1 MIDDMA
7 PLKQA
12 MEQMDADDLAVAQ
25 AAKDRAAQIL
35 SEARLSFS
43 KMAEL
48 IEQRRLLLRPKIVA
62 SIRRMDQPGMLGDT
76 AFRDAGTSLRKEGQS
91 FHHIA
96 EALELNGGT
105 APRYE
110 EPVQRGELLHP
121 LEMEGEPGA
130 PAWLRALAFVA
141 RIVFYPLQHPIRF
154 LVIAVIVFMLVNTVR
169 GFVGTGRQ
177 ISGYVADVSA
187 ARQHADAAM
196 SSVSSFVEKRIMR
209 PSQEATAPSTS
220 PAPIQS
226 PSPANSQPPAT
237 PSTGPAVTSAPPAP
251 VPSPSPAD
259 SLPSSAPPTGTA
271 TASAPPAPAAT
282 AAAPPAAAPS
292 ANEAAPPT
300 TPTSAPARPPASTPD
315 VDARAFPAAKAA
327 ANDRS
332 RLARMPA
339 FADLMPENMHRN
351 SRLAGPC
358 MGGVG
363 GCYWGGTRY

>member
-96 EALELNGGT
+96 EALELNRGT

-196 SSVSSFVEKRIMR
+196 ASVSSFVEKRIMR
-209 PSQEATAPSTS
+209 PSQEATT
-220 PAPIQS
+220 
-226 PSPANSQPPAT
+226 PPT
-237 PSTGPAVTSAPPAP
+237 PPPP

-282 AAAPPAAAPS
+282 AAAPPAAALS

-300 TPTSAPARPPASTPD
+300 TPTSAPARPPASTQD

>member
-196 SSVSSFVEKRIMR
+196 ASVSSFVEKRIMR
-209 PSQEATAPSTS
+209 PSQEATT
-220 PAPIQS
+220 
-226 PSPANSQPPAT
+226 PPT
-237 PSTGPAVTSAPPAP
+237 PPAP

-259 SLPSSAPPTGTA
+259 SLPSSAPPTGTT

-282 AAAPPAAAPS
+282 AAAPPAAALS

-300 TPTSAPARPPASTPD
+300 TPTSAPARPPASTQD

>member
-1 MIDDMA
+1 
-7 PLKQA
+7 
-12 MEQMDADDLAVAQ
+12 
-25 AAKDRAAQIL
+25 
-35 SEARLSFS
+35 LSFS

-96 EALELNGGT
+96 EALELSGGT

-209 PSQEATAPSTS
+209 PSQEA
-220 PAPIQS
+220 
-226 PSPANSQPPAT
+226 AT
-237 PSTGPAVTSAPPAP
+237 PPTPPAP

-282 AAAPPAAAPS
+282 AAAPPAAALS

-300 TPTSAPARPPASTPD
+300 TPTSAPARPPASTQD

>member
-209 PSQEATAPSTS
+209 PSQEA
-220 PAPIQS
+220 
-226 PSPANSQPPAT
+226 AT
-237 PSTGPAVTSAPPAP
+237 PPAP

>member
-96 EALELNGGT
+96 EALELSGGT

-196 SSVSSFVEKRIMR
+196 ASVSSFVEKRIMR
-209 PSQEATAPSTS
+209 PSQEATT
-220 PAPIQS
+220 
-226 PSPANSQPPAT
+226 PPT
-237 PSTGPAVTSAPPAP
+237 PPAP

-300 TPTSAPARPPASTPD
+300 TPTSAPARPPASTQD

>member
-209 PSQEATAPSTS
+209 PSQEA
-220 PAPIQS
+220 
-226 PSPANSQPPAT
+226 AT
-237 PSTGPAVTSAPPAP
+237 PPTPPAP

>member
-196 SSVSSFVEKRIMR
+196 ASVSSFVEKRIMR
-209 PSQEATAPSTS
+209 PSQEATT
-220 PAPIQS
+220 
-226 PSPANSQPPAT
+226 PPT
-237 PSTGPAVTSAPPAP
+237 PPAP

-282 AAAPPAAAPS
+282 AAAPPAAALS

>member
-1 MIDDMA
+1 MIEDMA
-7 PLKQA
+7 SLKQA
-12 MEQMDADDLAVAQ
+12 MEQMDADDVAVAQ

-110 EPVQRGELLHP
+110 QPVQRGELLHP

-154 LVIAVIVFMLVNTVR
+154 LAIAVIVFMLVNTVR

-187 ARQHADAAM
+187 ARQRADAAM
-196 SSVSSFVEKRIMR
+196 SSVSSFVEKRIVR
-209 PSQEATAPSTS
+209 PSQEA
-220 PAPIQS
+220 
-226 PSPANSQPPAT
+226 AT
-237 PSTGPAVTSAPPAP
+237 PPTPAAP

-259 SLPSSAPPTGTA
+259 SLPSSTPPAGTA
-271 TASAPPAPAAT
+271 TASASPASAAT
-282 AAAPPAAAPS
+282 AAAPPAAGVAPS

-300 TPTSAPARPPASTPD
+300 AQTAAPARPPASTPD
-315 VDARAFPAAKAA
+315 VDARAVPAARLA

-339 FADLMPENMHRN
+339 FEDLMPANMHRN
-351 SRLAGPC
+351 SRQAGPC

>member
-196 SSVSSFVEKRIMR
+196 ASVSSFVEKRIMR
-209 PSQEATAPSTS
+209 PSQEATT
-220 PAPIQS
+220 
-226 PSPANSQPPAT
+226 PPT
-237 PSTGPAVTSAPPAP
+237 PPAP
-251 VPSPSPAD
+251 VSSPSPAD

-282 AAAPPAAAPS
+282 AAAPPAAALS

-300 TPTSAPARPPASTPD
+300 TPTSAPARPPASTQD

>member
-96 EALELNGGT
+96 EALELSGGT

-209 PSQEATAPSTS
+209 PSQEA
-220 PAPIQS
+220 
-226 PSPANSQPPAT
+226 AT
-237 PSTGPAVTSAPPAP
+237 PPTPPAP

>member
-196 SSVSSFVEKRIMR
+196 ASVSSFVEKRIMR
-209 PSQEATAPSTS
+209 PSQEATT
-220 PAPIQS
+220 
-226 PSPANSQPPAT
+226 PPT
-237 PSTGPAVTSAPPAP
+237 PPAP

-282 AAAPPAAAPS
+282 AAAPPAAALS

-300 TPTSAPARPPASTPD
+300 TPTSAPARPPASTQD